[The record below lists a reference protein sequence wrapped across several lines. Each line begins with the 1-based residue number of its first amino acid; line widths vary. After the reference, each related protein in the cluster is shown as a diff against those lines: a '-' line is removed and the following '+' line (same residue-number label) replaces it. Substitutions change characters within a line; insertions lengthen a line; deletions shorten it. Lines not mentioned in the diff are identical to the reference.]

1 MKRQLG
7 DLLTDDRGDDLI
19 EYALLCGLIGAIG
32 VVAFPD
38 IADKMS
44 AAYSEWVSSA
54 KDAWNPSTNNVDNSC
69 APTCAPISPRLVA
82 IAVFDVERYQFWRAN
97 NAWPPECPGGGG
109 GRCVHVVNIIGF
121 FVESTGGPG
130 EATGFVAR
138 YPGLVSPDSPLI
150 TTDASFAPA
159 ITLVR

>member
-44 AAYSEWVSSA
+44 AAAQTFRMSSSRFERQFSRP
-54 KDAWNPSTNNVDNSC
+54 DAARKS
-69 APTCAPISPRLVA
+69 
-82 IAVFDVERYQFWRAN
+82 
-97 NAWPPECPGGGG
+97 GGFAFARTPY
-109 GRCVHVVNIIGF
+109 RCRQQRRK
-121 FVESTGGPG
+121 S
-130 EATGFVAR
+130 
-138 YPGLVSPDSPLI
+138 
-150 TTDASFAPA
+150 
-159 ITLVR
+159 

>member
-1 MKRQLG
+1 LPREENVKRQLG

-54 KDAWNPSTNNVDNSC
+54 KDAWEPC
-69 APTCAPISPRLVA
+69 
-82 IAVFDVERYQFWRAN
+82 
-97 NAWPPECPGGGG
+97 PP
-109 GRCVHVVNIIGF
+109 
-121 FVESTGGPG
+121 
-130 EATGFVAR
+130 
-138 YPGLVSPDSPLI
+138 
-150 TTDASFAPA
+150 APA
-159 ITLVR
+159 SCP